1 VPGPEIEAEH
11 VVPAPPEAVFDYLA
25 RLDHHWQ
32 LMDDSVEVAELAGE
46 EDSGPDR
53 AVVRMHGP
61 LGIGRI
67 AHTQV
72 LAAERP
78 SMLRGRAGIGRRT
91 DGERITE
98 GEVSWTLAPEGE
110 GTRVR
115 LAARVKHAGIG
126 DRLILALGGRAWLR
140 IRLRDALERL
150 ARMFAADPR

>member
-1 VPGPEIEAEH
+1 MPGEIDAEA

-32 LMDDSVEVAELAGE
+32 LMDDSVNVIELAGE
-46 EDSGPDR
+46 EESGPDR

-61 LGIGRI
+61 LGIGRT

-72 LAAERP
+72 LAAARP

-98 GEVSWTLAPEGE
+98 GEVSWTLEPEGE

-115 LAARVKHAGIG
+115 LEARVKQAGLG
-126 DRLILALGGRAWLR
+126 DRVILALGGRAWLR
-140 IRLRDALERL
+140 TRLRDALGRL
-150 ARMFAADPR
+150 QQLFAYKP

>member
-1 VPGPEIEAEH
+1 MAGEIEAIA
-11 VVPAPPEAVFDYLA
+11 VVPAGAEDVFDYLA

-32 LMDDSVEVAELAGE
+32 LMDHSVDVVELAGE
-46 EDSGPDR
+46 AESGPDS

-61 LGIGRI
+61 LGIGRT

-78 SMLRGRAGIGRRT
+78 TMLRGRAGIGRRR
-91 DGERITE
+91 DGGRVTE
-98 GEVSWTLAPEGE
+98 GEVSWTLEPQGS

-115 LAARVKHAGIG
+115 LEARVKRAGLG

-140 IRLRDALERL
+140 TRLRDALGRL
-150 ARMFAADPR
+150 ARRFETPPH

>member
-1 VPGPEIEAEH
+1 MSGEIEA
-11 VVPAPPEAVFDYLA
+11 VALVPAEPGAVFDYLA

-32 LMDDSVEVAELAGE
+32 LMDDSVEVIELAGE
-46 EDSGPDR
+46 EESGPDR

-91 DGERITE
+91 DGERVTE
-98 GEVSWTLAPEGE
+98 GEVSWTLEPEGE
-110 GTRVR
+110 ATRVR
-115 LAARVKHAGIG
+115 LAARVKHAGLG

-140 IRLRDALERL
+140 TRLRGAVARL
-150 ARMFAADPR
+150 ARLFAAPG